1 MKIIAKSLI
10 YDDENN
16 LLVLVRNNTHP
27 KYANEDDLPGGELE
41 GNESEIQSVVRE
53 ISEETGFMLDAE
65 EVHKVY
71 KKSIDPDTCHVLF
84 AGKVNGNKPKVKL
97 SWEHSSYS
105 WLSIDQNHKLRSQDD
120 FISTTNEW
128 LTLNNTSS

>member
-27 KYANEDDLPGGELE
+27 KY